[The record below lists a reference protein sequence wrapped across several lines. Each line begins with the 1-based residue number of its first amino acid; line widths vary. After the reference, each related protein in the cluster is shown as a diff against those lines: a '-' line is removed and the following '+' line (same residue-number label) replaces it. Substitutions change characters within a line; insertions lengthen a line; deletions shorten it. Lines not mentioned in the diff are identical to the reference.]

1 MLREREKIVFLVFI
15 QRRRLM
21 QEVRQYTE
29 IWCHKYLVCR
39 YFDLIKCH
47 AVKLCDG
54 YRLIARGY
62 HINKRTLS
70 PHFYIENP
78 F

>member
-1 MLREREKIVFLVFI
+1 
-15 QRRRLM
+15 M